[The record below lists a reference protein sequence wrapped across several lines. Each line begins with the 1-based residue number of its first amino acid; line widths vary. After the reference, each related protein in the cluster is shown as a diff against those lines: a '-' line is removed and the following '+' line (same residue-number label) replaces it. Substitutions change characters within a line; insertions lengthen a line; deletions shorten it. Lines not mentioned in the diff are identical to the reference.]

1 LDIGTHLNHQ
11 LDGMNDCIK
20 IDSVFL
26 EFQGKKVLR
35 GASLSIEKNQV
46 IGILGRNGCGK
57 SCFLKVITGQLQA
70 DFRYISHNNVQMKN
84 LYKKKGLI
92 NYLPQHNFHPK
103 SLKISTLISYYGIK
117 KENFA
122 SAYPFLKEKLNRR
135 FSELSGGERRIVE
148 VLLVLESPSQY
159 SILDEPFTH
168 VMPIQTDIIKASIQR
183 IKQRKGILVT
193 DHQYTNVLDVSDKIF
208 LLKDGTMQAIN
219 DESDLRKKGY
229 IL

>member
-1 LDIGTHLNHQ
+1 MNHH
-11 LDGMNDCIK
+11 IK

-26 EFQGKKVLR
+26 QFQEKKVLR
-35 GASLSIEKNQV
+35 GASLSVAKNQV

-57 SCFLKVITGQLQA
+57 SCFLKVITGQLQP
-70 DFRYISHNNVQMKN
+70 DFKYISHNDVQMKN

-92 NYLPQHNFHPK
+92 NYLPQHDFHPK
-103 SLKISTLISYYGIK
+103 SLTISTLLSYYGIK
-117 KENFA
+117 KESFA
-122 SAYPFLKEKLNRR
+122 STYPSLKDKLNRR
-135 FSELSGGERRIVE
+135 FSSLSGGERRIIE

-183 IKQRKGILVT
+183 IKQRKGILIT
-193 DHQYTNVLDVSDKIF
+193 DHQYTNVLDVSDEIF

-219 DESDLRKKGY
+219 NESDLREKGY

>member
-1 LDIGTHLNHQ
+1 MKDH
-11 LDGMNDCIK
+11 IK

-26 EFQGKKVLR
+26 EFGDKKVLR
-35 GASLSIEKNQV
+35 GASLNVAKNEV
-46 IGILGRNGCGK
+46 VGILGRNGCGK
-57 SCFLKVITGQLQA
+57 SCFLKIITGQINPEFQ
-70 DFRYISHNNVQMKN
+70 YISHNDVQMKN

-103 SLKISTLISYYGIK
+103 ALKISTLLMYYGVE
-117 KENFA
+117 KESFA
-122 SAYPFLKEKLNRR
+122 NTYPFLKDKLDRR
-135 FSELSGGERRIVE
+135 FSSLSGGERRIVE
-148 VLLVLESPSQY
+148 VLLVLESLSQY

-168 VMPIQTDIIKASIQR
+168 VMPLQTDIIKASIQR
-183 IKQRKGILVT
+183 IKKRKGILVT

-219 DESDLRKKGY
+219 EESDLQEKGY

>member
-1 LDIGTHLNHQ
+1 
-11 LDGMNDCIK
+11 MNDYIK

-26 EFQGKKVLR
+26 EFQEKKVLR
-35 GASLSIEKNQV
+35 GASLNVAKNQV

-57 SCFLKVITGQLQA
+57 SCFLKVITGQTKP
-70 DFRYISHNNVQMKN
+70 DFKYISHNDVQMKN

-103 SLKISTLISYYGIK
+103 SLTISTLLSYYGIK
-117 KENFA
+117 KDSFA
-122 SAYPFLKEKLNRR
+122 DAYPSLKDKVNRR
-135 FSELSGGERRIVE
+135 FSSLSGGERRIIE
-148 VLLVLESPSQY
+148 VLLVLESPSEY

-183 IKQRKGILVT
+183 IKQRKGILIT

-208 LLKDGTMQAIN
+208 LLKDGTMQTVN
-219 DESDLRKKGY
+219 DESDLRDKGY